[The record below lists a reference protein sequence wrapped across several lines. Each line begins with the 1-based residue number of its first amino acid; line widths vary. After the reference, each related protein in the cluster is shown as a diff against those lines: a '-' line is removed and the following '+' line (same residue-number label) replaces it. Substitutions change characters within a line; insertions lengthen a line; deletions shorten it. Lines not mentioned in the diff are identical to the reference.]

1 MVTFQDHTPAPWLVR
16 LSSDLNSELY
26 QKKTALN
33 FAGRLRVARTFLII
47 QLRVLLFNLLV
58 QSSVSVMIGQVTQ
71 MLFLDLLIV
80 MGLLLYLSRTQ
91 CVSMLGHLG
100 FMKLKL
106 PFLMCHQL
114 KNVSHSVSKALSA

>member
-16 LSSDLNSELY
+16 QSWDLNSELY

-58 QSSVSVMIGQVTQ
+58 PSSVSVTIGQVTQ
-71 MLFLDLLIV
+71 MLFLDHLIV
-80 MGLLLYLSRTQ
+80 MGVLLYLSLTQ

-100 FMKLKL
+100 FITL
-106 PFLMCHQL
+106 Q
-114 KNVSHSVSKALSA
+114 

>member
-16 LSSDLNSELY
+16 LSWVLSSELY

-33 FAGRLRVARTFLII
+33 FVGTLMVAHIILII
-47 QLRVLLFNLLV
+47 QLIVPLFNLLV
-58 QSSVSVMIGQVTQ
+58 QSSVSVMIGQVIQ
-71 MLFLDLLIV
+71 VLFLGLLIV
-80 MGLLLYLSRTQ
+80 MGLLLYLSLTQ